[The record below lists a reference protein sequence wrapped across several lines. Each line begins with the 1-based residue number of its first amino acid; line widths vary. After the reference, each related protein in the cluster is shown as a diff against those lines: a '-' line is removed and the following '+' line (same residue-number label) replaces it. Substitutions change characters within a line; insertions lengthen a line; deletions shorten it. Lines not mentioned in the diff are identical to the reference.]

1 MAETPVAWHRQMLEW
16 VFAAAPSGIA
26 LIEYD
31 RHAGGEVVMVNPAM
45 EELTG
50 YDHDTLAGM
59 PVYKLV
65 PKISAQALQERN
77 ELIAGKRKY
86 WSGEV
91 LLHRADGAR
100 RNMHLT
106 VSSLTRIEGSLVGI
120 AHLSDITD
128 ENAREERLEFLSDH
142 DPLTG
147 LPDAQYM
154 ERSLAEVTR
163 SAPRPGRPRALVF
176 IDIDGLSYL
185 NDRLGY
191 DGGDQI
197 IRGVA
202 SLAQEAGSDD
212 GVTVRI
218 GANRFAMLWPEL
230 DAGET
235 LNSATNLLHSIR
247 HSVLV
252 PTRDD
257 NHAGRG
263 VTASAGVA
271 IFGFGHDAISASKV
285 MATADQALRKAKQGG
300 RDCLVTLEVDE
311 GSGDVADVTE
321 IREQIRL
328 AVDDEGMFRFDAQPI
343 VDTASGDV
351 TGHELLL
358 RLEEADGG
366 ILMPGSFIPIAEAT
380 GLIRRLD
387 RWVIRHG
394 IEIAARGGVDGEGTR
409 VWINISAQSLADER
423 LVELVEEQLE
433 LRDVDPGRMVFEVT
447 EREGSVEFRDV
458 SRIITLLR
466 EVGCS
471 CAIDD
476 FGAGYGGFDHLKDM
490 AFDIIKVDGRFIEG
504 LAHSPVDRA
513 ITSGIVAAAKAAGRS
528 VVAEFVTD
536 QETLDMLAGIE
547 VDCVQGQLIG
557 MPAPVSA

>member
-50 YDHDTLAGM
+50 YDNETLAGM

-91 LLHRADGAR
+91 VLHRADGAR

-120 AHLSDITD
+120 AHLSDITE
-128 ENAREERLEFLSDH
+128 ENAREERLEFLADH

-154 ERSLAEVTR
+154 ERSLAEVTGT
-163 SAPRPGRPRALVF
+163 APRPGRPRALVF
-176 IDIDGLSYL
+176 VDIDGLSYL

-202 SLAQEAGSDD
+202 SLVKEAGADD

-218 GANRFAMLWPEL
+218 GANRFAMFWPDL

-252 PTRDD
+252 PTRED
-257 NHAGRG
+257 NQAGRG

-271 IFGFGHDAISASKV
+271 IFGFGHDGISASKV

-311 GSGDVADVTE
+311 GPGDVADVTE
-321 IREQIRL
+321 IREQVRL
-328 AVDDEGMFRFDAQPI
+328 AVDDDGMFRFDAQPI
-343 VDTASGDV
+343 VDTATGNV

-358 RLEEADGG
+358 RLGEADGG

-394 IEIAARGGVDGEGTR
+394 IEIAANGGVMGEGTR

-423 LVELVEEQLE
+423 IVELVEDQLE
-433 LRDVDPGRMVFEVT
+433 LRDVDPGRLVFEVT
-447 EREGSVEFRDV
+447 ERESSVEFRDV

-513 ITSGIVAAAKAAGRS
+513 ITSGIVAAAKAAGRT

-536 QETLDMLAGIE
+536 KETLDILAGIE

-557 MPAPVSA
+557 MPAPVVA

>member
-1 MAETPVAWHRQMLEW
+1 MLEW
-16 VFAAAPSGIA
+16 VFAAAPSGIS

-31 RHAGGEVVMVNPAM
+31 RHAGGTVVMVNPEM
-45 EELTG
+45 VRLTG
-50 YDHDTLAGM
+50 YEREELVGM

-65 PKISAQALQERN
+65 PKISARALQERN

-91 LLHRADGAR
+91 LLHRSDGAR
-100 RNMHLT
+100 RNMNLT

-120 AHLSDITD
+120 AHLSDITE

-154 ERSLAEVTR
+154 EKSLAEVAAL
-163 SAPRPGRPRALVF
+163 APRPGRPRALVF
-176 IDIDGLSYL
+176 VDIDGLAFL

-202 SLAQEAGSDD
+202 SLAQEAGGDD

-235 LNSATNLLHSIR
+235 LNSATNLLHEIR

-252 PTRDD
+252 PTRRGT
-257 NHAGRG
+257 HAGSG

-271 IFGFGHDAISASKV
+271 IFGFGDDPVSASKV
-285 MATADQALRKAKQGG
+285 MATADQALRKAKRGG

-311 GSGDVADVTE
+311 GSGDVADITE

-328 AVDDEGMFRFDAQPI
+328 AVDDDDLFRFDAQPI
-343 VDTASGDV
+343 VDTATGKV

-358 RLEEADGG
+358 RLGG
-366 ILMPGSFIPIAEAT
+366 AAGGVLMPESFIPIAETT

-387 RWVIRHG
+387 RWVIRRG
-394 IEIAARGGVDGEGTR
+394 IAIAAAGGVEGGGTR

-423 LVELVEEQLE
+423 IVELVEEQLGA
-433 LRDVDPGRMVFEVT
+433 RGVDPGRLVFEVT
-447 EREGSVEFRDV
+447 ERENSVEFHDV
-458 SRIITLLR
+458 SRIITRLR

-490 AFDIIKVDGRFIEG
+490 AFDIIKVDGRFVEG

-536 QETLDMLAGIE
+536 QETLDILTGIE

-557 MPAPVSA
+557 MPRPLPA